1 MAATIES
8 YHSMVAAVQLARL
21 QEDPT
26 AQNSMMHSAIL
37 QHIPHAPRADVKESG
52 VGSGKGLGK
61 VSTSSTKA
69 SPYEA

>member
-1 MAATIES
+1 MAAL
-8 YHSMVAAVQLARL
+8 QLARL
-21 QEDPT
+21 QEDPNV
-26 AQNSMMHSAIL
+26 QISMMHSAIL

-61 VSTSSTKA
+61 VSTPPTKA